1 MNVPLKE
8 SSLSF
13 KTLQPRAEHLVAA
26 DLGGEEPRPLARW
39 DLALKKKKEH
49 RGCVHETTLKCAWS
63 AGVTLVELCPRQQAA
78 GLRAEGL
85 AASLLFFPV

>member
-39 DLALKKKKEH
+39 DLALKKKK
-49 RGCVHETTLKCAWS
+49 RTQ
-63 AGVTLVELCPRQQAA
+63 R
-78 GLRAEGL
+78 LRA
-85 AASLLFFPV
+85 